1 MRNFPSPTPPHKGDG
16 LALRGTLDAISDI
29 RACGTGEA
37 ERTRR
42 GIASPSPLWGGV
54 LPKGRSAPMPIAEN
68 RMSAR
73 NLIDRRSFV
82 KMAGA
87 AWMATLAPG
96 RAFALERTDAVFA
109 SAFMAP
115 DGSHGVATLTEEGRI
130 IERTPLP
137 ARAHGMAYSPATR
150 RAVAFARRPGTYA
163 MVLSTDGTAEPI
175 VITAAEGRHFFGHGC
190 FSADGRLLY
199 ATENDFSA
207 NRGIIGI
214 YDGTR
219 GFAHIGEFPT
229 YGIGPHDM
237 TLSADGR
244 TLAIANGGIETH
256 PDFGRTKLN
265 LDHMEPSLALVDTAT
280 GALIEK
286 HSLQPDLKQLS
297 TRHVDIGADGRI
309 WFACQ
314 YEGAR
319 DDRPPLVGH
328 FAKGETLTFV
338 PLPERITAALANY
351 VGAIAVNRR
360 EGLVGLT
367 SPKGNVAVTLDAKTG
382 AVVKEERVAEAAGVA
397 AAKPGLAV
405 SSYDGLFMKRQSPV
419 AWDQHIVRLDKD

>member
-1 MRNFPSPTPPHKGDG
+1 MNAKQ
-16 LALRGTLDAISDI
+16 
-29 RACGTGEA
+29 
-37 ERTRR
+37 
-42 GIASPSPLWGGV
+42 
-54 LPKGRSAPMPIAEN
+54 
-68 RMSAR
+68 
-73 NLIDRRSFV
+73 LIDRRSFI

-87 AWMATLAPG
+87 AWVAALGPRG
-96 RAFALERTDAVFA
+96 AFALEKTDAVFA

-115 DGSHGVATLTEEGRI
+115 DGSYGVATLTEEGKI
-130 IERTPLP
+130 VERTLLP
-137 ARAHGMAYSPATR
+137 ARAHGMAFSPESR

-163 MVLSTDGTAEPI
+163 MILSTDGTAEPV
-175 VITAAEGRHFFGHGC
+175 VITAPEDRHFFGHGC

-199 ATENDFSA
+199 ATENDFST
-207 NRGIIGI
+207 NRGMIGV
-214 YDGTR
+214 YDGGQ
-219 GFAHIGEFPT
+219 GFARVGEFPT

-237 TLSADGR
+237 TLGPDGR

-265 LDHMEPSLALVDTAT
+265 LDHMEPSLTLVDTAT

-286 HSLQPDLKQLS
+286 HALPPELRQLS

-319 DDRPPLVGH
+319 TDLPPLVGH
-328 FAKGETLTFV
+328 FARGEELSFV
-338 PLPERITAALANY
+338 ALPERTTLALANY

-367 SPKGNVAVTLDAKTG
+367 SPKGNVAVTLDAATG
-382 AVVKEERVAEAAGVA
+382 MVLKEEAVTDAAGVA
-397 AAKPGLAV
+397 AAEHGFAV
-405 SSYDGLFMKRQSPV
+405 SSYDGSFRDRRSAL
-419 AWDQHIVRLDKD
+419 AWDQHIVRLSAG